1 MSTHRSLNPVQ
12 LSMAEGQEEKPSDTI
27 CDKPKPRLEDS
38 HTTSTDMNVTAGSPT
53 NAAPSEMS
61 TPIHPLVTMGS
72 EEALC
77 AVFGWADP
85 DWPSSHVNPVN
96 DVPALEGVG
105 LQSEPHMHPHDNDAF
120 DDEVETVIDPRDA
133 SDLPPPA
140 IPRPAN
146 SVSSDVALY
155 RAFGWAGP
163 SISHRDP
170 EDVYREWYRNFTR
183 RVLGQSHPATKRP
196 H

>member
-1 MSTHRSLNPVQ
+1 MPAHNFVGATVTLHLQ
-12 LSMAEGQEEKPSDTI
+12 LAQ
-27 CDKPKPRLEDS
+27 RLGES

-53 NAAPSEMS
+53 NAAPSDMS

-72 EEALC
+72 DEALC

-96 DVPALEGVG
+96 DVPFLDGVG
-105 LQSEPHMHPHDNDAF
+105 LQSDVEDTPHMHPHDNDAF
-120 DDEVETVIDPRDA
+120 DDEVETEIDPRDA

-170 EDVYREWYRNFTR
+170 DDVYREWYRNFTR